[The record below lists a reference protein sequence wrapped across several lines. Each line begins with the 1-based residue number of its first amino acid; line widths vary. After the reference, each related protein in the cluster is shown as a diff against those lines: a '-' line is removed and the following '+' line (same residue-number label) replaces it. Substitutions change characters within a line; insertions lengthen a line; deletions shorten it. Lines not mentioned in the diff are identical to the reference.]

1 MISLVLLCIGLSQ
14 AVDPENIKI
23 IQQQS
28 AFTAESSLNGAMNRC
43 LLNQFCQVGTA
54 EGRLPKDS
62 LATALYESYNVVNT
76 VLETSSRANPMP
88 NMQKIK
94 AAFELGQRT
103 RRVNLCSEVFE
114 CANSEAD
121 IPIPNPNSRK
131 TVDCGG
137 LGKVCPGVRQ
147 LFIK

>member
-1 MISLVLLCIGLSQ
+1 
-14 AVDPENIKI
+14 
-23 IQQQS
+23 
-28 AFTAESSLNGAMNRC
+28 
-43 LLNQFCQVGTA
+43 
-54 EGRLPKDS
+54 
-62 LATALYESYNVVNT
+62 
-76 VLETSSRANPMP
+76 MP

-137 LGKVCPGVRQ
+137 LGKVCPGLSIGCSLCG
-147 LFIK
+147 LFIPGLCGAVCPFAGIFCGSSGYLCAIASGKNPEPAEGETEEGSGDSMRGLPRRLFDLDEDFAKYPQLNLDHLEQ